1 MLSAKFTDTT
11 HDDSDFA
18 NYDSMIL
25 GITREEVES
34 GAIGKALSRLLL
46 LSDQQQWVVKFEGR
60 LSFVFFGYD
69 NDSRELSEIAE
80 VKIFMK
86 HLVEE
91 WPYWFHFL
99 DRRGSQISTLLLL
112 HCNVSLVRPVADVV
126 GFEIDNANEFKT
138 LLFKLFEGMN
148 ALHDCYGISEGINR
162 RISTEVNSA
171 LHRML
176 G

>member
-1 MLSAKFTDTT
+1 MFSAKFTDTT

-18 NYDSMIL
+18 SYDSMIL
-25 GITREEVES
+25 GITREEVEA

-46 LSDQQQWVVKFEGR
+46 LSDQLHWVRKFEGK

-69 NDSRELSEIAE
+69 NDPRELSEIAD
-80 VKIFMK
+80 VKCFMK
-86 HLVEE
+86 NLIEE

-112 HCNVSLVRPVADVV
+112 YCKVTKVKPVSGAV
-126 GFEIDNANEFKT
+126 GFEVENAKEFESMI
-138 LLFKLFEGMN
+138 FKMFEGMN
-148 ALHDCYGISEGINR
+148 TLHDCYGISE
-162 RISTEVNSA
+162 EVNSRISAEIYGA